1 MRQSSI
7 VRTKEA
13 CSEGESK
20 NSSIVSTNLIHLYRY
35 GKHLGS
41 QQKLEITKEDK
52 LLDCLGN
59 GDERGAA
66 GDGGTRG
73 CGEEMLIKD
82 YLPAMKAI
90 CDKLE
95 EANGKVNRLIFGLVC
110 LALFLA
116 LC

>member
-7 VRTKEA
+7 VRTREA
-13 CSEGESK
+13 CNEGESK

-52 LLDCLGN
+52 PMEYLSN
-59 GDERGAA
+59 VDERGAA
-66 GDGGTRG
+66 GDGGTRE
-73 CGEEMLIKD
+73 CGEETLIKD
-82 YLPAMKAI
+82 YLPAMKAV

-95 EANGKVNRLIFGLVC
+95 EANGKVNHLNFLIGMSGF
-110 LALFLA
+110 FIA

>member
-1 MRQSSI
+1 MRQSSV

-13 CSEGESK
+13 CNEGESK

-52 LLDCLGN
+52 PLDCFGN
-59 GDERGAA
+59 GDERSVAE
-66 GDGGTRG
+66 DGGAGTRE

-82 YLPAMKAI
+82 YLPEMKTV

-95 EANGKVNRLIFGLVC
+95 EANGKVN
-110 LALFLA
+110 
-116 LC
+116 